1 MLFLLFLLTCNLQLF
16 CYIFVNL
23 TYDDDDDDDDE
34 YDDLVYFR
42 PLKKGVELP
51 LEHVKKGVATP

>member
-16 CYIFVNL
+16 CYISVNL
-23 TYDDDDDDDDE
+23 TYDDDDDDDE

-42 PLKKGVELP
+42 PLKRCSAIP
-51 LEHVKKGVATP
+51 